1 MSWSVSF
8 IGKPDKVSEALL
20 EYSTK
25 LSGMSKDEY
34 DAAVNALILLV
45 SQNFGND
52 AVMIKVSASG
62 SGYRNDSTGTDQRSC
77 NVSIENI
84 YGILV

>member
-8 IGKPDKVSEALL
+8 IGKPEKVSEALL
-20 EYSTK
+20 DYSNK
-25 LSGMSKDEY
+25 LSGPSKDEY
-34 DAAVNALILLV
+34 DAAVNPLIALV
-45 SQNFGND
+45 SQNIGEGYM
-52 AVMIKVSASG
+52 VKISASG
-62 SGYRNDSTGTDQRSC
+62 SGYNGVRSC